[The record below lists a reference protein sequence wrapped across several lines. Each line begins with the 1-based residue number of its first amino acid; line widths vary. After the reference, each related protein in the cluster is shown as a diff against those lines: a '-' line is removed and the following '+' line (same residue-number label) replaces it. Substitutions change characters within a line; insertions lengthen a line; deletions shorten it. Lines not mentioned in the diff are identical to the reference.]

1 MKNISFRVLAFS
13 AMLTGILACNK
24 DVGQPPL
31 PELSTTMTSL
41 DIPSTGETTEM
52 SVWTNRSF
60 SIDCDE
66 SWLAFDPAYVEIE
79 AGEVAEYKI
88 SVTALPTNVGDV
100 RTGTFVIK
108 TRTHHVDVSVTQ
120 AGDPAKMP
128 VNIYTNDFDAEQ
140 GTSSYPWYFLD
151 NFTGW
156 RNENG
161 SGVTDALTYYGAGV
175 SIRANSTS
183 NSRYSAYDG
192 SGSNNL
198 FFGSSANFAVGN
210 IALHQDHRGIIMTFG
225 SEKYLNSGD
234 SVFDPEEFPVMIS
247 NDGTNWVEVS
257 YTFQSGGWPEG
268 TWELA
273 TANFTLPEQTAA
285 LWVRFAPSVASAYRL
300 DDLKLTASP
309 DPVGETID
317 WSAGTSIELG
327 EPVGST
333 TAGE

>member
-1 MKNISFRVLAFS
+1 M
-13 AMLTGILACNK
+13 
-24 DVGQPPL
+24 
-31 PELSTTMTSL
+31 
-41 DIPSTGETTEM
+41 
-52 SVWTNRSF
+52 
-60 SIDCDE
+60 
-66 SWLAFDPAYVEIE
+66 
-79 AGEVAEYKI
+79 
-88 SVTALPTNVGDV
+88 TALPTNVGDV

-183 NSRYSAYDG
+183 NSSYSAYDG

-225 SEKYLNSGD
+225 SEKYQNSGS

-273 TANFTLPEQTAA
+273 TANFTLPEQTTA

-317 WSAGTSIELG
+317 WSTGTSIELG